1 MMIKVLHNIF
11 SPVEQ
16 NLRKQS
22 ASMKF
27 RHPRRDANPE
37 DLDNLRARPDEFDF
51 LASLSIPPSR
61 TIRYDDLDCEGTSL
75 LLHEGIT
82 FWDTVSESDGRP
94 AKSHSAGE
102 GDADLGKDIVM
113 ETTDHGG
120 ASHSVL
126 VEDSIMSD
134 PEPAISTLDEMY
146 GSQWTTGV
154 GGEEE
159 AVEMML
165 L

>member
-22 ASMKF
+22 ASMKL
-27 RHPRRDANPE
+27 RYPRRDAHPE
-37 DLDNLRARPDEFDF
+37 DLDDLRARPDEYDF
-51 LASLSIPPSR
+51 LASLSIPPTR
-61 TIRYDDLDCEGTSL
+61 TIRYDDLDSEGASL
-75 LLHEGIT
+75 TLHEGIT
-82 FWDTVSESDGRP
+82 FWDTMSESDSQP
-94 AKSHSAGE
+94 AKLNSAGE
-102 GDADLGKDIVM
+102 GDADLGEDIVM
-113 ETTDHGG
+113 ETTDGG

-134 PEPAISTLDEMY
+134 PDAAISTLDEMY
-146 GSQWTTGV
+146 GSQWTTGG

-165 L
+165 